1 MKKKILH
8 NGKVEEMSMDDA
20 LKAYDGLIHSLVRR
34 SCDDMGAHEDLYQEA
49 CIGFVKA
56 YRKYDIKYGCQF
68 STLLTWEVRNAL
80 RNTYRDRNPR
90 IGMLLKGASRTA
102 YLDEEIKSDDNKPIL
117 LRDRLE
123 DKHDVEDSV
132 ITKVDLERFINKLP
146 AKHKKIF
153 RLIIAN
159 NDTISQQE
167 IGKQLGFSQ
176 PHVSRVLSRY
186 KRKFK
191 EAGGISQC

>member
-1 MKKKILH
+1 M
-8 NGKVEEMSMDDA
+8 
-20 LKAYDGLIHSLVRR
+20 
-34 SCDDMGAHEDLYQEA
+34 
-49 CIGFVKA
+49 
-56 YRKYDIKYGCQF
+56 
-68 STLLTWEVRNAL
+68 
-80 RNTYRDRNPR
+80 
-90 IGMLLKGASRTA
+90 
-102 YLDEEIKSDDNKPIL
+102 DEEIKSDDNKPIL

-132 ITKVDLERFINKLP
+132 ITKVDLERFINNLP

-176 PHVSRVLSRY
+176 PHVSWYYRVQ
-186 KRKFK
+186 KK
-191 EAGGISQC
+191 I